1 MDACAVKAD
10 SKGLAFWIGFMPT
23 LFSFALF
30 VPLMFVAL
38 YLGAPVVS
46 GFMDTI
52 SNGPVLHVLSTVG
65 GGLAALGIA
74 ITMHVIGNRK
84 LLVFFFLAYFL
95 QTITAEAGIT
105 MITWAIFGVIIA
117 LCYGM
122 FTEKAAE

>member
-1 MDACAVKAD
+1 M
-10 SKGLAFWIGFMPT
+10 
-23 LFSFALF
+23 LF

-84 LLVFFFLAYFL
+84 LLPFFFLAYFMQVFANML
-95 QTITAEAGIT
+95 NTQLTAVKGSFSVP
-105 MITWAIFGVIIA
+105 MIFWAIIGVIIA
-117 LCYGM
+117 VVYEQL
-122 FTEKAAE
+122 TEKSAE

>member
-1 MDACAVKAD
+1 
-10 SKGLAFWIGFMPT
+10 
-23 LFSFALF
+23 
-30 VPLMFVAL
+30 
-38 YLGAPVVS
+38 
-46 GFMDTI
+46 
-52 SNGPVLHVLSTVG
+52 
-65 GGLAALGIA
+65 
-74 ITMHVIGNRK
+74 MHVIGNRK